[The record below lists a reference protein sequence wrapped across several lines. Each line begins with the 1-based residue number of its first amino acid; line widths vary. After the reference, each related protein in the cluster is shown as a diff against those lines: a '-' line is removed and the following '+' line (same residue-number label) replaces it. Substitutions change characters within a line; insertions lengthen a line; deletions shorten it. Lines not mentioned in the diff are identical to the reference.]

1 MEDFAPYPPP
11 FRLDGRLVQPD
22 LNRIDGPEG
31 PVRME
36 PRIMQ
41 VLLVLVQQPGK
52 VIPREVILERV
63 WSDQIVGEENLTR
76 AISELRRIFGDD
88 PRRSRVIETIRNH
101 GYRIIADIEPVA
113 DPSAG
118 EAERD
123 APPEMPGGGE
133 PASRTSRGPGRGKW
147 LIPAVAVMLAV
158 VLFWRV
164 RSPQAPEQGGREFWS
179 GPAVPLTSFP
189 GGERHPALSPDGRR
203 VAFVW
208 VGADMPPGCISA
220 LSIKQRDAEASLR
233 LTGESGW
240 CAWPVWSPDGQM
252 LAYVQGGE
260 DGIALCSVA
269 ALGGA
274 VRILYRSR
282 DLIEGV
288 DWSPDGATLV
298 FSAREE
304 ESGTHK
310 LMSLDYQAMTIA
322 ELQVSREIEGED
334 LQPRFDPVGADLAW
348 IHRDPGGGFS
358 LRRGKP
364 DGRSSVELASGLGP
378 LSGLA
383 WLPDGGHLVFGAA
396 GGPARLWTVASEG
409 QDLRPLDTGPEY
421 AMTPSVARLTG
432 DLAFAQVRMDRDLVR
447 IQVVSRD
454 PWKLETRSL
463 APSTRGELTGEF
475 SPDGTRIALVSARS
489 GHPEIW
495 LAGADGSDLMRLTDL
510 QGAAV
515 SRLRWS
521 PAGDRIAFQ
530 VAGQGQDSVLTISTA
545 GGRPRSVPL
554 PGPRAALSGWMP
566 GGEALIVA
574 VRTGS
579 DWRLQRIPL
588 SAENHHGSKAVS
600 LLTLPATSG
609 AIGGGG
615 HILYFTRPEQPGL
628 WKTHLPEGDPEL
640 VIPDLSLLDQGH
652 WRLVGDHV
660 AWVQRIA
667 GRPFLVWKNMEG
679 GGESIVAD
687 LPGLGVGGLAVAPG
701 GAAILYPRERIAA
714 ADIMFMA
721 ASDKKNQ

>member
-1 MEDFAPYPPP
+1 MEDFTPYPPP

-22 LNRIDGPEG
+22 LNRIDGPQG
-31 PVRME
+31 PVRVE

-41 VLLVLVQQPGK
+41 VLLVLVRQPGK

-101 GYRIIADIEPVA
+101 GYRIIADLESVA
-113 DPSAG
+113 DQTVG
-118 EAERD
+118 ESEHA
-123 APPEMPGGGE
+123 APPAMPDGG
-133 PASRTSRGPGRGKW
+133 AAATRGPGRGKW
-147 LIPAVAVMLAV
+147 LIPALAVMLAV
-158 VLFWRV
+158 VLFWWA
-164 RSPQAPEQGGREFWS
+164 RSPQKSEQGAQEFWS

-189 GGERHPALSPDGRR
+189 GGERHPALSPEGRR

-208 VGADMPPGCISA
+208 AGEDTPPGCVSA
-220 LSIKQRDAEASLR
+220 LYIKQRGAEASLR
-233 LTGESGW
+233 LTGNSGW
-240 CAWPVWSPDGQM
+240 CAWPAWSPDGQM

-274 VRILYRSR
+274 VRTLYRSR
-282 DLIEGV
+282 DLIQGV
-288 DWSPDGATLV
+288 DWSPDGSTLV
-298 FSAREE
+298 FSTREE
-304 ESGTHK
+304 ESGIHK
-310 LMSLDYQAMTIA
+310 LMSLDYRAMTTSVLRA
-322 ELQVSREIEGED
+322 SRENEGED
-334 LQPRFDPVGADLAW
+334 LQPRFDPAGAGLAW

-364 DGRSSVELASGLGP
+364 DGRSPVELASGLGP

-396 GGPARLWTVASEG
+396 GGPARLWTVAAGGEE
-409 QDLRPLDTGPEY
+409 LRPLDTGPEY

-432 DLAFAQVRMDRDLVR
+432 DLAFAQVRMDRDVVR
-447 IQVVSRD
+447 IRVVSRD

-463 APSTRGELTGEF
+463 APSTRGELIGEF

-495 LAGADGSDLMRLTDL
+495 LAGADGSDMVRLTDL
-510 QGAAV
+510 QGSAV
-515 SRLRWS
+515 NRLRWS

-545 GGRPRSVPL
+545 GGRPRSVSL
-554 PGPRAALSGWMP
+554 PGSRAVLSGWMP
-566 GGEALIVA
+566 GGMALIVA

-579 DWRLQRIPL
+579 EWRLQRIPL
-588 SAENHHGSKAVS
+588 SADGGNGAQPVS
-600 LLTLPATSG
+600 LLRLPATSG
-609 AIGGGG
+609 AIGEGG
-615 HILYFTRPEQPGL
+615 HVLYFTRPEQPGL
-628 WKTHLPEGDPEL
+628 WKTPLPEGDPEL
-640 VIPDLSLLDQGH
+640 VIPGLSLLDQGH

-667 GRPFLVWKNMEG
+667 GRPYLVWKDVKGNR
-679 GGESIVAD
+679 ESIVAD

-714 ADIMFMA
+714 ADIMFMPA
-721 ASDKKNQ
+721 ADKKNQ